1 MWAPPPPGLT
11 DLSEISYNMWSQIH
25 RGRADAECARIAA
38 LQWGV
43 LGRAQARSA
52 GLTPKQIHYRLANGR
67 WEAFLPSVYLIS
79 GTPFVVRQRLM
90 AAVLWGGPEAVV
102 FRRSAA
108 ALWELEGGRDD
119 PPEIASPRQLRDA
132 SSRVRAHRS
141 ATIGPADVTML
152 GPLPVTTPGR
162 TLIDLGGVLGEPAL
176 EVSLDQAL
184 RSHRVSVRSLRDRI
198 EELAPQR
205 LPGLSRLRRLVDERD
220 PARAPTDS
228 ELETLV
234 HRWLRTNGFPA
245 PVFQHWVTLPAHGP
259 ARLDFAYPD
268 KLVGVEADSYAWH
281 SGRSA
286 FERDR
291 ARIGEL
297 ASLGWIVIQTTH
309 REIRTRPDLPA
320 QRLRR
325 ALALRS

>member
-1 MWAPPPPGLT
+1 MCAQFH
-11 DLSEISYNMWSQIH
+11 E
-25 RGRADAECARIAA
+25 GRADTECARIAA

-43 LGRAQARSA
+43 VGRAQARSA
-52 GLTPKQIHYRLANGR
+52 GLTPRQIQYRLSTGR
-67 WEAFLPSVYLIS
+67 WEALLPSVYRIS

-90 AAVLWGGPEAVV
+90 AAVLWGGPETVV

-119 PPEIASPRQLRDA
+119 PPEIASPWQLRHA
-132 SSRVRAHRS
+132 TSKVRAHRS
-141 ATIGPADVTML
+141 ATLAPADVSRL
-152 GPLPVTTPGR
+152 GPLPVTNPGR
-162 TLIDLGGVLGEPAL
+162 TLIDLGGVLEEPAL
-176 EVSLDQAL
+176 EVALDQAL
-184 RSHRVSVRSLRDRI
+184 RSGRVSLGPLRDRI
-198 EELAPQR
+198 EELAPRR
-205 LPGLSRLRRLVDERD
+205 LPGLTRLRRMLDERD
-220 PARAPTDS
+220 PARAPADS

-234 HRWLRTNGFPA
+234 HRWLRTHGFPA

-281 SGRSA
+281 SGHSA

-309 REIRTRPDLPA
+309 REIRTRPELPA